1 MQMAPH
7 QDCSFLQI
15 GLIRSTSLSVRAV
28 GEEMEN
34 TKKHLKH
41 SQLSTWL
48 LYQFNFLGTFPAFLP
63 QLFAIAKK
71 NVEIQ
76 DFFFWP
82 RHLNSS
88 SAWLQN
94 YINKDEILAHAN
106 HGKTPT
112 DLNEARLSPP
122 PSTMYKP
129 RFKIHFKNSALKLF
143 FPELDRRGNIKGCS
157 LAVFIKL
164 SPSLANYDETTTV
177 VIPHSHWD
185 RYQN

>member
-1 MQMAPH
+1 M
-7 QDCSFLQI
+7 
-15 GLIRSTSLSVRAV
+15 
-28 GEEMEN
+28 
-34 TKKHLKH
+34 
-41 SQLSTWL
+41 QLSADRVDPQHITL
-48 LYQFNFLGTFPAFLP
+48 SSGSGRGDGEHEKASKTQTAKHMTSIPVQFPWDFPSIFTP
-63 QLFAIAKK
+63 TVCNSEK

-177 VIPHSHWD
+177 VIPHSH
-185 RYQN
+185 